1 MYDDKELAEYRDL
14 IEVPTSFEEG
24 FGWKTVI
31 GAIFIGFLMM
41 PGSMYLQLVLG
52 SGIGPAARWVTIIL
66 FAEIAKRSQQDLKQQ
81 EIFLL
86 YYMAGAALA
95 SPFQGLLWNQ
105 YLVQSDAAV
114 MLGLTDYIP
123 TWVAPGAESQSM
135 LERTFLHRDWM
146 IPILL
151 LVGSQI
157 IQRIDHFGLGYALYR
172 ITSDVEKLPFPM
184 APVGALG
191 TMALAESQ
199 EDKKT
204 GWKWKVFSIGGVTGL
219 AFGGIYVLLPVVSG
233 LIFTEPIRPIPIP
246 WVELTRHTEAI
257 LPAVATGIQ
266 LDMGLIF
273 IGMVL
278 PFWAVIGGLIGL
290 IITII
295 LNPILFK
302 NGVLHRWHEGMGT
315 VDTVFANNFD
325 FYMSFGIGL
334 GLAIGCIGIW
344 SVVKSFRAVAARNNS
359 EKHQNGPGH
368 GNKDVAKKDQPEG
381 GTGKEGHGVNILPK
395 ISLRERMGD
404 LFTPPEG
411 RGDFNFWISIAIY
424 VLSTLAYVGL
434 CLWLVPNFPWIFFL
448 AYGFIYTPLIS
459 YITARM
465 EGIAGQFVSLP
476 LVREA
481 SFIAGARFFGYHG
494 IEIWYAPIPMHN
506 YGETTVHFRQIE
518 LTGTS
523 IRGIIKSELVV
534 FPVVMIASL
543 LFSQFIWQLA
553 PIPSS
558 SYPYAQEMWH
568 LQALNTLLMQTST
581 LEGNSLF
588 YQALNGGYVLSGLGF
603 GIVTYMVLT
612 FFSLPILLI
621 YGVVRGLGQSTP
633 HGIILEIIGAL
644 LGRYFFLKRYG
655 TKWRQYAPVLLAG
668 FSCGM
673 GLTGMFAMGFALI
686 LKSLSRLAF

>member
-1 MYDDKELAEYRDL
+1 MYEDKELQEYRDL
-14 IEVPTSFEEG
+14 LKTPDHFEEG
-24 FGWKTVI
+24 FDWKTVV

-41 PGSMYLQLVLG
+41 PGSMYLQLVIG
-52 SGIGPAARWVTIIL
+52 TGIGPAARWVTIIL
-66 FAEIAKRSQQDLKQQ
+66 FAEIAKRSYTELKQQ

-105 YLVQSDAAV
+105 YLVQSDAAK
-114 MLGLTDYIP
+114 MLGLTEYIP
-123 TWVAPGAESQSM
+123 TWIAPGIESMS
-135 LERTFLHRDWM
+135 LVERTFFHRDWM

-151 LVGSQI
+151 LVGAQI
-157 IQRIDHFGLGYALYR
+157 IQRIDQFGLGYALYR

-191 TMALAESQ
+191 TMALAESTEEKQ
-199 EDKKT
+199 KS
-204 GWKWKVFSIGGVTGL
+204 WKWRVFSIGGVIGL
-219 AFGGIYVLLPVVSG
+219 AFGAVYVLLPTVSG
-233 LIFTEPIRPIPIP
+233 LLFTEPIQLIPIP
-246 WVELTRHTEAI
+246 WVELTRHTEAV

-266 LDMGLIF
+266 LDLGLVF

-290 IITII
+290 IITVVA
-295 LNPILFK
+295 NPILYEQ
-302 NGVLHRWHEGMGT
+302 GILQRWHLGMGT

-334 GLAIGCIGIW
+334 GLAIAAIGIW
-344 SVVKSFRAVAARNNS
+344 HVARSF
-359 EKHQNGPGH
+359 GG
-368 GNKDVAKKDQPEG
+368 GKKGERG
-381 GTGKEGHGVNILPK
+381 
-395 ISLRERMGD
+395 SLRD
-404 LFTPPEG
+404 LFHPPPG
-411 RGDFNFWISIAIY
+411 RGDFNFWISIGIY
-424 VLSTLAYVGL
+424 VFSTLSYVGL
-434 CLWLVPNFPWIFFL
+434 CLLLVPNFPWIFFL
-448 AYGFIYTPLIS
+448 IYGFVYTPVVS

-481 SFIAGARFFGYHG
+481 SFIAGSKFFGYQG
-494 IEIWYAPIPMHN
+494 IEIWYAPIPIHN
-506 YGETTVHFRQIE
+506 YGAATVNFREIE

-523 IRGIIKSELVV
+523 LRGIIKSEIVV

-553 PIPSS
+553 PIPSA
-558 SYPYAQEMWH
+558 SYPYAQELWH

-588 YQALNGGYVLSGLGF
+588 YQALNGTYVLSGVGF
-603 GIVTYMVLT
+603 AVITYFILT
-612 FFSLPILLI
+612 LFGLPILLI

-633 HGIILEIIGAL
+633 HGLILEVVGAL
-644 LGRYFFLKRYG
+644 LGRFFFLRRYG
-655 TKWRQYAPVLLAG
+655 KMWRQYAPVLLAG

-686 LKSLSRLAF
+686 LKSLGRLAY

>member
-1 MYDDKELAEYRDL
+1 MYDDKELKEYRDL
-14 IEVPTSFEEG
+14 LKAPDHFEEG
-24 FGWKTVI
+24 FDWKTVV

-41 PGSMYLQLVLG
+41 PGSMYLQLVIG
-52 SGIGPAARWVTIIL
+52 QGIGPAARWVTIIL
-66 FAEIAKRSQQDLKQQ
+66 FAEMAKRSFTELKQQ

-105 YLVQSDAAV
+105 YLVQSDAAK
-114 MLGLTDYIP
+114 MLGLTEYIP
-123 TWVAPGAESQSM
+123 HWVAPAPES
-135 LERTFLHRDWM
+135 LALVERTFYHRDWL

-157 IQRIDHFGLGYALYR
+157 IQRIDHFGLGYALFR

-191 TMALAESQ
+191 TMALAEST
-199 EDKKT
+199 EEKHKS
-204 GWKWKVFSIGGVTGL
+204 WKWRVFSIGGVIGL
-219 AFGGIYVLLPVVSG
+219 MFGGIYVLLPTLSG
-233 LIFTEPIRPIPIP
+233 LLFTEPIRIIPIP
-246 WVELTRHTEAI
+246 WIELTSHTEGV

-266 LDMGLIF
+266 LDLGLLF
-273 IGMVL
+273 VGMVL
-278 PFWAVIGGLIGL
+278 PFWAVMGGLVGL
-290 IITII
+290 IITVVA
-295 LNPILFK
+295 NPILYK
-302 NGVLHRWHEGMGT
+302 HGILTRWHPGMQT

-334 GLAIGCIGIW
+334 GLAIAAVGIYF
-344 SVVKSFRAVAARNNS
+344 VIRSFS
-359 EKHQNGPGH
+359 HKTKG
-368 GNKDVAKKDQPEG
+368 EG
-381 GTGKEGHGVNILPK
+381 GVQRGTLK
-395 ISLRERMGD
+395 D
-404 LFTPPEG
+404 LFNPPPG

-424 VLSTLAYVGL
+424 VFSTLAYVWL
-434 CLWLVPNFPWIFFL
+434 CVWLVPNFPWIFFL
-448 AYGFIYTPLIS
+448 GYGFVYTPIVS

-481 SFIAGARFFGYHG
+481 SFIAGARFFGYQG
-494 IEIWYAPIPMHN
+494 IEIWYAPIPIHN
-506 YGETTVHFRQIE
+506 YGEATVHFRMIE

-523 IRGIIKSELVV
+523 IRGIIKAEIVV
-534 FPVVMIASL
+534 FPVVMISSL

-553 PIPSS
+553 PIPSA
-558 SYPYAQEMWH
+558 SYPYAQELWH

-588 YQALNGGYVLSGLGF
+588 FQALNFIYILAGMGFGVIIYIVLSILGLP
-603 GIVTYMVLT
+603 V
-612 FFSLPILLI
+612 LLI

-633 HGIILEIIGAL
+633 HGLILEVIGAL
-644 LGRYFFLKRYG
+644 LGRFFFLKKYG
-655 TKWRQYAPVLLAG
+655 AMWRQYAPVLLAG

-686 LKSLSRLAF
+686 MKSLGRLAY